1 MQLDE
6 RERSK
11 LFDLDPGAIVEAQ
24 LPVDRDLL
32 TLFEPR
38 ADDSFAIDRARRF
51 DRTNFGL

>member
-38 ADDSFAIDRARRF
+38 ADDAFAIDRARRF